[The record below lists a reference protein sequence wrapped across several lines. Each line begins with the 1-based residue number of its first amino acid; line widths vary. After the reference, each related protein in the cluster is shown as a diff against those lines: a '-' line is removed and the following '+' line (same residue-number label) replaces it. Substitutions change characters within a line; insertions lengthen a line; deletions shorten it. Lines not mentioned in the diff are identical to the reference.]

1 MKIMSKLII
10 TEKNSVAQNIAEA
23 LGITEKKN
31 GYMEGNGFLI
41 SWCVGHLVELAEP
54 ASYGEAY
61 QKWTYESLPILPK
74 VWNYEVKQDTKKQF
88 DILVSIMNRNDV
100 TSLVCATD
108 AGREGELIFRLVYK
122 MSGCKKPFERLWIS
136 SMEDEAIREG
146 FSQLRPGTEYDA
158 LYHSALCRQQAD
170 WLVGINGT
178 RLFTVLYRSK
188 VLKVG
193 RVQTPTLA
201 MIVNRESEIMNFKK
215 EPYYSVELQMG
226 NLVATSTKC
235 KEKEEAQTLMNK
247 CCDEAFVSSCESV
260 EKTKNPPTLYD
271 LNTLQI
277 DANRWFGY
285 TAKKT
290 LELAQSLYEKKLMTY
305 PRTDSKYLTED
316 MEETAKE
323 LVQLIISKYDF
334 VSPFERDLRPEVKA
348 ILNNKKVT
356 DHHAIIPTMEIAK
369 NTEITEEE
377 RNILE
382 LVACRMLCATGEK
395 HIYISDTA
403 VINCN
408 DVEFKLT
415 GTHIKDNGWK
425 AYEDGFKI
433 AYGIIED
440 DERNN
445 ENSFEGTELK
455 ISQGEILKVTNIEI
469 KEGFTKPPVRYTEAT
484 LLAAME
490 KAGAKEM
497 DDNVERKGLGTPAT
511 RAEIIDKIIRDGY
524 VKREK
529 KKLVPTDDG
538 IKLITVLPDVVKSP
552 QLTADWENQLVLVS
566 KGEASRNDFMN
577 GIENMVSEM
586 VHTYHGVSDENRANL
601 FKPAQESFGN
611 CPKCGM
617 PVYKGKFG
625 FYCSGKC
632 GMTLGRAMGATL
644 TDKEVK
650 DLLDNKKIYV
660 KGLKNKAGKVYNAYL
675 TPKGI
680 EQYSYRDKEGN
691 DRIGWQY
698 QFEMSFPKK

>member
-1 MKIMSKLII
+1 MSKLII

-23 LGITEKKN
+23 LGIAEKKN
-31 GYMEGNGFLI
+31 GYMEGNGFII

-54 ASYGEAY
+54 ASYGETY

-74 VWNYEVKQDTKKQF
+74 KWNYEVKQDTKKQF
-88 DILVSIMNRNDV
+88 DILVSLMNRNDV
-100 TSLVCATD
+100 DSLVCATD

-122 MSGCKKPFERLWIS
+122 MSGCRKPFERLWIS
-136 SMEDEAIREG
+136 SMEEKAIREG
-146 FSQLRPGTEYDA
+146 FSQLRPGTEYDN
-158 LYHSALCRQQAD
+158 LYSSALCRQQAD

-201 MIVNRESEIMNFKK
+201 MIVNRESEIMDFKK

-226 NLVATSTKC
+226 NLIASS
-235 KEKEEAQTLMNK
+235 EKFREREEAQVLMNK
-247 CCDEAFVSSCESV
+247 CCDEAFVSSLESV
-260 EKTKNPPTLYD
+260 EKAKKPPALYD

-316 MEETAKE
+316 MESTAKE

-334 VSPFERDLRPEVKA
+334 VSPFERELKPEVKA
-348 ILNNKKVT
+348 ILNSKKVT

-382 LVACRMLCATGEK
+382 LVACRMLCATGDK
-395 HIYISDTA
+395 HVYISDTA

-408 DVEFKLT
+408 DVEFKLS

-425 AYEDGFKI
+425 AFEDGFRI
-433 AYGIIED
+433 AFGIVED
-440 DERNN
+440 DERNK

-455 ISQGEILKVTNIEI
+455 IAQGEILKVTNIEI

-497 DDNVERKGLGTPAT
+497 DDDVERKGLGTPAT

-566 KGEASRNDFMN
+566 RGETSGTEFMN
-577 GIENMVSEM
+577 GIENMVSDM
-586 VHTYHGVSDENRANL
+586 VQTYHSVSDESRANF

-611 CPKCGM
+611 CPKCGK
-617 PVYKGKFG
+617 PVNKGKFG

-680 EQYSYRDKEGN
+680 EQYSFRDKDGN

-698 QFEMSFPKK
+698 HFEMSFPKKQSE